1 MNLETNQNE
10 GQTNT
15 GMVDGALNQLRE
27 VTGMNIDNEAVK
39 NNMQENLFGQDGPSL
54 DQAQNNQ
61 QFQNAFNNALDET
74 NPELQSMLK
83 NAEKKGFQSAS
94 KENEMKQLINSISDE
109 S

>member
-10 GQTNT
+10 GKTNT
-15 GMVDGALNQLRE
+15 SIIDNALNKIQE
-27 VTGMNIDNEAVK
+27 ITGINIDNEVVK
-39 NNMQENLFGQDGPSL
+39 NNMQKNLFGQDGPSL

-74 NPELQSMLK
+74 NPELQLMLK
-83 NAEKKGFQSAS
+83 KAEKKGFQNAS
-94 KENEMKQLINSISDE
+94 KENEMAQLIKSISDK